1 MEHHS
6 VLWLLWF
13 DSLEFHLQAFFSFA
27 SFSTPPHHEIA
38 MDYMVFCGPH
48 QTCPLANQDWHS
60 GAVARVGGG
69 NTSKEE
75 RRGAAAAARSGLESY
90 LISIML
96 GRPRGF
102 LLNIHATTPV
112 LSAEQRVPEETQMR
126 LGALGGGGGGVD

>member
-69 NTSKEE
+69 KHIQG
-75 RRGAAAAARSGLESY
+75 GAAGGGSGSEVGAGEL
-90 LISIML
+90 
-96 GRPRGF
+96 F
-102 LLNIHATTPV
+102 NIHYVGPSPRV
-112 LSAEQRVPEETQMR
+112 LT
-126 LGALGGGGGGVD
+126 